1 MVILNHRLVINLLNL
16 HRLITYYLIYL
27 YRFNQ
32 VFKFV
37 KVISMNLLLLYHEV
51 FNLDQ
56 GLSMRLRRLLVIL
69 IMLIFLFIFILFS
82 SSMYLRKDYF

>member
-1 MVILNHRLVINLLNL
+1 MVILNHLLVINLLNL
-16 HRLITYYLIYL
+16 YRLITCYLIYL

-32 VFKFV
+32 VFRFV

-56 GLSMRLRRLLVIL
+56 ELNMQLHRLLVIL